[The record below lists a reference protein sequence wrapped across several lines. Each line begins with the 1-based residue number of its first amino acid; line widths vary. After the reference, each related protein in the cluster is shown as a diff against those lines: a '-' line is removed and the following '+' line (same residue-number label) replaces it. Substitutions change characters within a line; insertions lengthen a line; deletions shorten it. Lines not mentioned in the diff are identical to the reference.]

1 MSALGLASSQART
14 VSTAMR
20 AASSCGNPNTPV
32 EMQQKA
38 MDLQRRSAAIAI
50 GMLMQLAGPLHAAR
64 KGPASSLSVQLWLS
78 VMLSGALGHISVSP
92 NELRGYLARVYC

>member
-38 MDLQRRSAAIAI
+38 IDLQCRSTAIAI
-50 GMLMQLAGPLHAAR
+50 GVLMQLAGPLHAAR
-64 KGPASSLSVQLWLS
+64 RGPASPLSVQLWSS
-78 VMLSGALGHISVSP
+78 VMLGGASGYIPVSP
-92 NELRGYLARVYC
+92 NELRGYLAWVLC

>member
-1 MSALGLASSQART
+1 MTCMSALGLASSQART

-20 AASSCGNPNTPV
+20 AASSCGNPNAPV

-50 GMLMQLAGPLHAAR
+50 GVLLQLKLAGPLHAAR
-64 KGPASSLSVQLWLS
+64 KG
-78 VMLSGALGHISVSP
+78 SG
-92 NELRGYLARVYC
+92 